1 MTQKLSRRRDDS
13 VTKTSLV
20 NVVDYVRRIITIE
33 NYFFA
38 RKTNNIV
45 LELNLKYLPAM
56 SILNEQM
63 KLNSSDD
70 PI

>member
-20 NVVDYVRRIITIE
+20 KVVDYVRRIITIE

-56 SILNEQM
+56 SILNEHM